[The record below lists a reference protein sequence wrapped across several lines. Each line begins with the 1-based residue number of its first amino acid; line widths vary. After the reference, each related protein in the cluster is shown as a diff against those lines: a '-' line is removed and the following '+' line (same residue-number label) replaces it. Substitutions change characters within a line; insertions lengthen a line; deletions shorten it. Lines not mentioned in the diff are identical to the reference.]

1 MPVTRSRMRAH
12 AVEWHVVPAAHI
24 DARHRAD
31 FLDLQR
37 RCNTEL
43 CRHQALTQ
51 NPWLDQIESGMVAFD
66 GLMSSLQQLAIF
78 LRQLVL
84 ARERHALLL
93 TERSSLLESDSGTAV
108 VICFDEN
115 GMPWCPPLPG
125 MGLGDPYVLSER
137 LHQWWTAWQ
146 HSAGQTL
153 QGWSFQ
159 QGWPATQRLCDTI
172 DTEYNASDTN
182 TALGVLLAVENGMS
196 TDFWQRL
203 GRDLRQRCDEFGVAM
218 PDAGFFPVAETHA
231 RLQARHGLYL
241 TEAASV
247 HDLLEVEPFFRA
259 GLGALDR
266 LNDFWRVMA
275 DSLRVTH

>member
-24 DARHRAD
+24 DAHHRAE
-31 FLDLQR
+31 FLGLQR
-37 RCNTEL
+37 RCNTEI
-43 CRHQALTQ
+43 CRHSALTQ
-51 NPWLDQIESGMVAFD
+51 NVWLDQIESGVPSLDHLLA
-66 GLMSSLQQLAIF
+66 SLQQLAIF

-93 TERSSLLESDSGTAV
+93 TEGRSLLESGSGTAV

-137 LHQWWTAWQ
+137 LHQWWSSWQ
-146 HSAGQTL
+146 RMSAQTSEE
-153 QGWSFQ
+153 WSFQ
-159 QGWPATQRLCDTI
+159 QGWPVTKMLCDAI
-172 DTEYNASDTN
+172 ENGYNASDIN
-182 TALGVLLAVENGMS
+182 TALGVLLALENGMS

-203 GRDLRQRCDEFGVAM
+203 GRGLSQRCAAFGVAM

-247 HDLLEVEPFFRA
+247 HDQLEVEPFFRA
-259 GLGALDR
+259 SLGALDR
-266 LNDFWRVMA
+266 LNDFWQAMA
-275 DSLRVTH
+275 DSLRVAH